1 MTTTV
6 TGKISELLLQEV
18 REAGGSGDEIH
29 TIALAISK
37 SLGAAKSVFN
47 REKMTV
53 TIEMDDDQFVADAI
67 RRGLSA

>member
-1 MTTTV
+1 MTTTL

-18 REAGGSGDEIH
+18 RDAGGSGDENH